1 MYSKKLCHDNNMY
14 YYCKNTFGINKY
26 KRMTSITQIKN
37 IIIDNIWYEYSFFC
51 KYNIKNFIFD
61 YFDNIFFIFS
71 FISFII

>member
-1 MYSKKLCHDNNMY
+1 MYSKKLCHDHNMY
-14 YYCKNTFGINKY
+14 YYCKNTFSINKY

-37 IIIDNIWYEYSFFC
+37 IIIDNIWYECSFFC

>member
-37 IIIDNIWYEYSFFC
+37 IIIDNI
-51 KYNIKNFIFD
+51 
-61 YFDNIFFIFS
+61 
-71 FISFII
+71 